1 MKTLTDSF
9 PRPASNSNS
18 TRAFESTKAPQPQ
31 QANTKDDYRAF
42 FECGRVEIKA
52 KTE

>member
-9 PRPASNSNS
+9 PRPPYNNSV
-18 TRAFESTKAPQPQ
+18 RDFESTKAPQPQ
-31 QANTKDDYRAF
+31 QTNTKDDYRAF
-42 FECGRVEIKA
+42 FECGRVEIKS